1 MFAGYCRQRG
11 KEDCGAQTKRR
22 NEQTKRQEQFK
33 IDLMKQ
39 FNRIVKSLIIAGLT
53 LAVTALISAARAD
66 TSTNAPVKPDQLTT
80 CPVSGEKLGEMG
92 KPYVFTYQGQEV
104 KLCCSGCKKDFDK
117 DPAKYLKKIQ
127 DAAAAKK

>member
-1 MFAGYCRQRG
+1 
-11 KEDCGAQTKRR
+11 
-22 NEQTKRQEQFK
+22 
-33 IDLMKQ
+33 MKQ

-53 LAVTALISAARAD
+53 LAVTALVFAARAD

-104 KLCCSGCKKDFDK
+104 KLCCLGYKKDFDK

>member
-39 FNRIVKSLIIAGLT
+39 FNRIVTSLIITGLT
-53 LAVTALISAARAD
+53 LAATALVSAARAD